1 MGSFSLL
8 FPLFFFCGLS
18 FDGVLEIGGRV
29 SSSSL
34 LFLLLLFPFDV
45 VDVGAPLVGVP
56 VFKDLLC
63 SWVVCGMEK

>member
-1 MGSFSLL
+1 MCSFSLL
-8 FPLFFFCGLS
+8 FPLFCFCGLS
-18 FDGVLEIGGRV
+18 YDGVLEIGGRV
-29 SSSSL
+29 SSSSSPSSS
-34 LFLLLLFPFDV
+34 FFPFDV